1 MNLFSRIVAAALLST
16 CANAIALQSDRSQ
29 PITIDADSA
38 ERDELAGTTT
48 YSGKVEM
55 AQGSMRINADEIVIY
70 NTKDKVTKIVAKGK
84 PAAYQQKPSDK
95 AGKVVAKANILEYRI
110 DQETLR
116 LLEGASLQQEGTS
129 LSGTTIEYDVRKSVV
144 KADSNNTESGR
155 VRMVIPPKAL
165 RSEAPDSA
173 GTTQKEEGS
182 PASTPSTEPVQ
193 AESNIGAPTTLE
205 DQTAVTGIDNGHS

>member
-1 MNLFSRIVAAALLST
+1 MNLFSRIVAAALLCT

-38 ERDELAGTTT
+38 ERDEIAGTTT

-70 NTKDKVTKIVAKGK
+70 NTKDKVTKIIAKGK
-84 PAAYQQKPSDK
+84 PAAYQQQPSDK

-144 KADSNNTESGR
+144 KADSNNKESGR

-165 RSEAPDSA
+165 RSEVPDSPS
-173 GTTQKEEGS
+173 KEEGS
-182 PASTPSTEPVQ
+182 PDDTFSTEPAQVD
-193 AESNIGAPTTLE
+193 SNIDVPTTPE